1 MGHVLNQLL
10 GVLVGIAVPLASF
23 ATGLRSKEP
32 LWLCHR
38 PRLLVRSLA
47 VILLIVPVV
56 EVLLAQVL
64 SPGNSIVRA
73 GIVVSI
79 LAVGIGPPA
88 LLRHAGDP
96 KNVACYE
103 IGLNVALM
111 TLAVVYLPVAVAV
124 HGAIFQHELALPWPR
139 VARVVLVQAILPF
152 FAGVLIARRVPKA
165 AAPLGRYAPRFVGIA
180 IATVAIVAILA
191 MWRQLLALGPSG
203 WLACATVVIMA
214 LLIGHFAGGPDRETR
229 AVLAEFSAIRF
240 PALALL
246 LATIVPAGTAL
257 IPVVLAYAICSALLV
272 AVYRAATTRREEAAT
287 RRRTGPVAG

>member
-1 MGHVLNQLL
+1 MGHVLNQML

-23 ATGLRSKEP
+23 ATGLRSKQP
-32 LWLCHR
+32 LWLCRR

-47 VILLIVPVV
+47 VILLIVPVA
-56 EVLLAQVL
+56 EVLLARVL
-64 SPGNSIVRA
+64 IPGSSVVRA

-88 LLRHAGDP
+88 LLRHSGDP
-96 KNVACYE
+96 KEVACYE

-124 HGAIFQHELALPWPR
+124 HGAIFQHDLALPWPR

-152 FAGVLIARRVPKA
+152 FAGVLIARKVPKA
-165 AAPLGRYAPRFVGIA
+165 AAPLSRYAPRFVGIA
-180 IATVAIVAILA
+180 IAIVAIVAILA
-191 MWRQLLALGPSG
+191 TWRQLVGLGPSG
-203 WLACATVVIMA
+203 WLACATIVIMA
-214 LLIGHFAGGPDRETR
+214 ILIGHFAGGPGRDTR

-246 LATIVPAGTAL
+246 LTTIVPAGTAL
-257 IPVVLAYAICSALLV
+257 IPAVLAYAICSTLLV
-272 AVYRAATTRREEAAT
+272 AVYRAAMNRGEAAAT
-287 RRRTGPVAG
+287 RRGTSQVAG